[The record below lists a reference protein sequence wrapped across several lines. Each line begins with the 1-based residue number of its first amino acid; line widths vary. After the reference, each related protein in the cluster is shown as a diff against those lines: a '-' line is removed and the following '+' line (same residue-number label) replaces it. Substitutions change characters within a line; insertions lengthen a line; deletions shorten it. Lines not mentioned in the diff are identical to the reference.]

1 MRIRVP
7 LLSFLFSPSS
17 SSLPLMTRTP
27 VAILGA
33 TGAVGQKFVALLA
46 NHPWFEIVQLVA
58 SASRDGKYYGEEVR
72 WREPTPLPDHIARL
86 RLTTIEPNPHVGIAF
101 SALDSQ
107 VAYDVEPAWA
117 EAGVMVV
124 SNASTYR
131 MTPDVPL
138 IVPEINA
145 DHLGMLARQRR
156 GRIWAGGI
164 VANPNCS
171 TAVLV
176 TALAPLHRA
185 FGIRRAAIATLQAA
199 SGAGYP
205 GVPSL
210 DLLGNVIPYIGGE
223 EEKIECELTKIFGTI
238 EDEHI
243 VRAEIVASA
252 MVHRVPV
259 VDGHLVS
266 VSLAFDRTP
275 SPAEAIE
282 VLRSFRASPL
292 VQGLP
297 SSPALPIEVDERP
310 DRPQTRLDLDRGAG
324 MTVTVG
330 RVRPCPLHD
339 LRLVALGHN
348 LVRGAAGA
356 AVQNAELIL
365 ASGVLDR

>member
-1 MRIRVP
+1 
-7 LLSFLFSPSS
+7 
-17 SSLPLMTRTP
+17 MTRTP

-46 NHPWFEIVQLVA
+46 DHPWFEIVQLVA
-58 SASRDGKYYGEEVR
+58 SATRDGRCYGDEVR
-72 WREPTPLPDHIARL
+72 WREPTSLPDAIAQI
-86 RLTTIEPNPHVGIAF
+86 RLTTIAPNPEVQIAF
-101 SALDSQ
+101 SALDASI
-107 VAYDVEPAWA
+107 AHDVEPAWA

-124 SNASTYR
+124 SNASAYR
-131 MTPDVPL
+131 MADDVPL
-138 IVPEINA
+138 IVPEINP
-145 DHLGMLARQRR
+145 DHLALLDRQRA
-156 GRIWAGGI
+156 GRMWRGGI

-185 FGIRRAAIATLQAA
+185 FGLQRAAIATLQAA

-223 EEKIECELTKIFGTI
+223 EEKIERELTKILGTYS
-238 EDEHI
+238 DARI
-243 VRAEIVASA
+243 VPAEILASA

-259 VDGHLVS
+259 VDGHMVS
-266 VSLAFDRTP
+266 GSLAFAEAP
-275 SPAEAIE
+275 SPEAAMAT
-282 VLRSFRASPL
+282 LRAFRGSEL

-297 SSPALPIEVDERP
+297 SSPRTPVEVDERA
-310 DRPQTRLDLDRGAG
+310 DRPQTRLDVDRGQG

-330 RVRPCPLHD
+330 RVRACPLHD
-339 LRLVALGHN
+339 LRFVALGHN

-356 AVQNAELIL
+356 AIQNAELIR
-365 ASGVLDR
+365 ASGALEG